1 MSSSILT
8 METKCPFGDC
18 LNVFSILLPS
28 EDPKASR
35 PVIGVCP
42 VCKRQA
48 SFKPL
53 SVISKLER
61 NVGQQSGQQLPAIA
75 ALSVLVEDVRS
86 LWNVGSIFRTA
97 DGAGFHELHLSGITG
112 CPPRKEIAKT
122 SLGAEDHLSWK
133 YYLSAVDVIP
143 QLKADGVLIVG
154 LERNSESIDLKRALE
169 QSRLRTPLCLVVG
182 NEVTGLS
189 VESLQMCDVVCHLPM
204 RGFKESL
211 NVAVAFGIASYL
223 LSSSFVNER
232 VETVSESTTSPAH

>member
-8 METKCPFGDC
+8 METKCPYGDC
-18 LNVFSILLPS
+18 LSGFPIALPV

-35 PVIGVCP
+35 AVIGACP

-61 NVGQQSGQQLPAIA
+61 NVGLQSAEQASS

-97 DGAGFHELHLSGITG
+97 DGAGFGQLHLSGITG

-133 YYLSAVDVIP
+133 YYLSALDIIP
-143 QLKADGVLIVG
+143 QLKADGILIVG
-154 LERNSESIDLKRALE
+154 LERNAESIDLKRALE
-169 QSRLRTPLCLVVG
+169 QRQLSKPLCLVVG

-189 VESLQMCDVVCHLPM
+189 VETLQLCDVVTHLPM

-223 LSSSFVNER
+223 LSSSLLDEHAESKNQS
-232 VETVSESTTSPAH
+232 TISTTH